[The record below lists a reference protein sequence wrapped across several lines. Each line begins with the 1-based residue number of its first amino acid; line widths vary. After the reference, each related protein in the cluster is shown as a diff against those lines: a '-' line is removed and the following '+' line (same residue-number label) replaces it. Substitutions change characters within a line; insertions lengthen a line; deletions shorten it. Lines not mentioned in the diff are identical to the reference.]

1 MAEAAC
7 FVLGE
12 ALAGNAHAFAYQK
25 PMGLAVNHGLSEMIV
40 TIKIDK
46 QRATEAENADGIQ
59 MDTGVLNAD
68 GEMPACDE

>member
-12 ALAGNAHAFAYQK
+12 ALAGNAHALAYQK
-25 PMGLAVNHGLSEMIV
+25 PIGLAVVHGLSEM
-40 TIKIDK
+40 TIRKDK

-59 MDTGVLNAD
+59 MDTRVSNAD
-68 GEMPACDE
+68 G